1 MTLANYLTIFRI
13 CISPIFLFI
22 YLEYQH
28 NYFNSIVLPI
38 ILLCMIACAELTD
51 IFDGYLAR
59 KLNAVTDLGK
69 ILDPMADTIYHT
81 SVFLTFTLPP
91 IRLPLIFI
99 FILLYRELAI
109 STLRTICA
117 LKGYALAARSSGK
130 IKAIMQAISAFVIIA
145 LLIPFSRGEIT
156 ETTLQNTCMII
167 MTITAAYTLLSGFDY
182 MYANRGYI
190 AQLIFTQKNN
200 TII

>member
-1 MTLANYLTIFRI
+1 MTLANFLTILRI

-28 NYFNSIVLPI
+28 NYFNSILLPT
-38 ILLCMIACAELTD
+38 ILLCMIAFAEMTD

-130 IKAIMQAISAFVIIA
+130 IKAIMQAVSAFVIIA
-145 LLIPFSRGEIT
+145 LLIPFSTGDIT

-167 MTITAAYTLLSGFDY
+167 MSITAAYTVISGFDY
-182 MYANRGYI
+182 MYANKGYL
-190 AQLIFTQKNN
+190 AQLLFSQKDYSG
-200 TII
+200 